1 MCASRDSSTLRTTLW
16 TTCFAWLVAW
26 LVLGQN
32 LGPALCDEGAPETG
46 KEIYS
51 RLCVRCHGEQGE
63 GVKGFVDRPL
73 QGAYALADLVQI
85 VDETMPE
92 DDPEQCVGD
101 DARKVAEY
109 LYETFYR
116 PSAAGTNV
124 QPRVELSRLTVR
136 QYEQSIADLVG
147 TFLGEGQW
155 NDERGLKAKYF
166 AHREFDGNKLA
177 TERVDNQVSF
187 QFGEGSPDAEKI
199 PAEEFSMQ
207 WRGAVLAEDTGDYEF
222 VVTTENGIRL
232 WVNDQDV
239 PAIDAWVVSAGA
251 TEHRVTVRLLG
262 GRTYPIRMD
271 YSKSKPQKT
280 ASIVLQWVPPRKVL
294 EPIPKRCLTP
304 GWSPPCCV
312 VKQPFP
318 PDDSSVGYARGTT
331 VSREWEQA
339 QMVAAAE
346 VAGEVIRNL
355 PRLAGLKEDTTD
367 RGERIKDFCLRFAER
382 AFRRPLTDEQKQQ
395 IVLQYFADQGELE
408 SAAKR
413 SVLRVLMSPQFLY
426 PEVES
431 WNDDYAV
438 AARLA
443 LGLWDSLPD
452 RPLLEAAARGELRTK
467 EQVLTQAQRMLA
479 NARARAKMRDFLH
492 AWLSISH
499 TDDLPKDRSLYG
511 EFDAALASQLRT
523 SLDLFLDDVVWKD
536 GGDFRRLLLAN
547 SWYVNRRIA
556 QYYELPGDYGDE
568 FQQVQADPEKFA
580 GILTHPY
587 LMARFSYHKSSSPI
601 HRGVFVIRSMLGRFL
616 KPPPIAVAPTDE
628 GMTPNLT
635 TRQRVAQQ
643 TNEATCQTCHGMI
656 NALGFTF
663 EHYDA
668 VGKYREMEKEQAI
681 DASGQYQ
688 ALTGDMVQF
697 SGARALAEF
706 LAGSNETHRCFVQQM
721 FHYLVKQPAASY
733 GPDTLSNLEKSF
745 AESGYQ
751 IQSLIG
757 EIMAVCALQTPAES

>member
-262 GRTYPIRMD
+262 GRTYTIRMD
-271 YSKSKPQKT
+271 
-280 ASIVLQWVPPRKVL
+280 
-294 EPIPKRCLTP
+294 
-304 GWSPPCCV
+304 
-312 VKQPFP
+312 
-318 PDDSSVGYARGTT
+318 
-331 VSREWEQA
+331 
-339 QMVAAAE
+339 
-346 VAGEVIRNL
+346 
-355 PRLAGLKEDTTD
+355 
-367 RGERIKDFCLRFAER
+367 
-382 AFRRPLTDEQKQQ
+382 
-395 IVLQYFADQGELE
+395 
-408 SAAKR
+408 
-413 SVLRVLMSPQFLY
+413 
-426 PEVES
+426 
-431 WNDDYAV
+431 
-438 AARLA
+438 
-443 LGLWDSLPD
+443 
-452 RPLLEAAARGELRTK
+452 
-467 EQVLTQAQRMLA
+467 
-479 NARARAKMRDFLH
+479 
-492 AWLSISH
+492 
-499 TDDLPKDRSLYG
+499 
-511 EFDAALASQLRT
+511 
-523 SLDLFLDDVVWKD
+523 
-536 GGDFRRLLLAN
+536 
-547 SWYVNRRIA
+547 
-556 QYYELPGDYGDE
+556 
-568 FQQVQADPEKFA
+568 
-580 GILTHPY
+580 
-587 LMARFSYHKSSSPI
+587 
-601 HRGVFVIRSMLGRFL
+601 
-616 KPPPIAVAPTDE
+616 
-628 GMTPNLT
+628 
-635 TRQRVAQQ
+635 
-643 TNEATCQTCHGMI
+643 
-656 NALGFTF
+656 
-663 EHYDA
+663 
-668 VGKYREMEKEQAI
+668 
-681 DASGQYQ
+681 
-688 ALTGDMVQF
+688 
-697 SGARALAEF
+697 
-706 LAGSNETHRCFVQQM
+706 
-721 FHYLVKQPAASY
+721 
-733 GPDTLSNLEKSF
+733 
-745 AESGYQ
+745 
-751 IQSLIG
+751 
-757 EIMAVCALQTPAES
+757 

>member
-467 EQVLTQAQRMLA
+467 EQVVTQAQRMLA